1 LIMNLYDLSLSQ
13 AAQMLAQKQI
23 SSLELTQA
31 VLARQEQTEPALNC
45 YITVTPELAFS
56 QARQADERRARGQ
69 ATPLTGIPLSL
80 KDVINTRGVQT
91 TAASRMLQNFRPPYN
106 AAVTERLLAAGAVLV
121 GKTNADEFAMGS
133 TTETSYFGPTRNP
146 WDVKAFPGGSSGGSA
161 ASLAAGSCL
170 GSIGTDTGGSIR
182 QPASHCGIVG
192 LKPTYGLISRYGI
205 IAYASSLDQ
214 AGPMGRSVDDVA
226 LLLQVLAGFDHRDS
240 TSIPCDLPDYNAALN
255 QRVKGLRL
263 GVPREFFISGL
274 EEEVRAAVEQGL
286 ALLERQGVEIVPVS
300 LPHTQYFISTYYIIA
315 TAEASSNL
323 ARYEGMKYGYSAP
336 RAEASLEEAYLHTR
350 GRGFGREVIR
360 RIMLGTYVL
369 SSGYYDAYYAKASQ
383 VRTLIIEDFNQA
395 FRQVD
400 AIAAPVAP
408 HPALDLGQ
416 ADADPLTIYLRD
428 IYTIPCNLAGLPGM
442 SIPAGFSKKGRPIGL
457 QLLAPR
463 LKENTLL
470 SLGAEFQRHSDFHR
484 QRPAAQE

>member
-1 LIMNLYDLSLSQ
+1 MNLYDLSLSQ
-13 AAQMLAQKQI
+13 AAQLLAQKQI
-23 SSLELTQA
+23 SSLELTKA
-31 VLARQEQTEPALNC
+31 VLARQEETEPSLNC
-45 YITVTPELAFS
+45 YITVTPDLALD
-56 QARQADERRARGQ
+56 QARRADERRAQGK

-80 KDVINTRGVQT
+80 KDVINTQGIQT
-91 TAASRMLQNFRPPYN
+91 TAASRMLQNFTPPYD
-106 AAVTERLLAAGAVLV
+106 ATVTRRLLAAGAVLT

-146 WDVKAFPGGSSGGSA
+146 WDLKAFPGGSSGGSA

-214 AGPMGRSVDDVA
+214 AGPMGRSVADVA
-226 LLLQVLAGFDHRDS
+226 LLLQILAGFDRKDS
-240 TSIPCDLPDYNAALN
+240 TSIPCEIPDYNAALTR
-255 QRVKGLRL
+255 QVKGLRL
-263 GVPREFFISGL
+263 GVPREFFVSGL
-274 EEEVRAAVEQGL
+274 DEEVQAAVERGL
-286 ALLERQGVEIVPVS
+286 ALLAGQGVELVPIS

-323 ARYEGMKYGYSAP
+323 ARYEGVKYGYSAP
-336 RAEASLEEAYLHTR
+336 RQGANLEESYLNTR
-350 GRGFGREVIR
+350 GQGFGQEVIR

-383 VRTLIIEDFNQA
+383 ARTLVIEDFHQA

-416 ADADPLTIYLRD
+416 AGADPLTIYLRD
-428 IYTIPCNLAGLPGM
+428 IYTIPCNLTGLPGM
-442 SIPAGFSKKGRPIGL
+442 SIPAGFSSQGRPIGL

-463 LKENTLL
+463 LRENTLL
-470 SLGAEFQRHSDFHR
+470 SLGAEFQRNSDFHQ
-484 QRPAAQE
+484 QRPVSQE